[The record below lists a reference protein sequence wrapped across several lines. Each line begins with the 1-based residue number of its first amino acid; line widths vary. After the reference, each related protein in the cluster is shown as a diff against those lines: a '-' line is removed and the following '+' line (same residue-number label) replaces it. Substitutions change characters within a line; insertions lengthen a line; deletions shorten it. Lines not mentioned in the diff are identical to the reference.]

1 MSTSLEGQVAVVTG
15 GTRGIGA
22 AVTQA
27 LLGHGSSVVICGRD
41 TSSVEQAVGRM
52 KPRAQAESRLEGR
65 TCDVR
70 RFEDVKQLFGF
81 VSETFGR
88 LDVLVNNAGVGG
100 TARVDEM
107 TPEQWQTIIETNL
120 NGPFYCCHEAVPL
133 MRAGGGG
140 FIINIGSLAGKHVF
154 AGGSA
159 YNASKFGLAGFTEA
173 AMLDLRHD
181 NIRVSTIMPGSVD
194 TRFSSPDAPPTDW
207 KIAPEHIGETV
218 VHLLLTPSRSLISR
232 VEMRP
237 SRPPHKK

>member
-1 MSTSLEGQVAVVTG
+1 MSTDLEGQVAVVTG
-15 GTRGIGA
+15 GARGIGA
-22 AVTQA
+22 AVAQA
-27 LLGHGSSVVICGRD
+27 LLEQGASVVICGRD
-41 TSSVEQAVGRM
+41 ASSVEQAVGQM
-52 KPRAQAESRLEGR
+52 KPHARAGGQVEGWV
-65 TCDVR
+65 CNVR
-70 RFEDVKQLFGF
+70 RFEDVEKLFGF
-81 VSETFGR
+81 VRETFGR

-100 TARVDEM
+100 AAPVDEI
-107 TPEQWQTIIETNL
+107 TPEQWRTIIETNL

-181 NIRVSTIMPGSVD
+181 NIRMSTIMPGSVD
-194 TRFSSPDAPPTDW
+194 TRFSSPDAPPADW
-207 KIAPEHIGETV
+207 KIAPEHIGDTV

-237 SRPPHKK
+237 SQPPRKP